1 MRRLITSC
9 IAVSISGT
17 AIAQSQTN
25 DPIIVKGTR
34 LPSSWSFLETLSK
47 DDISKQ
53 SPSSISDVLRKTN
66 GIVVFQPS
74 GTGRTE
80 ISLQGAE
87 ANFTT
92 VLLDG
97 VRVNNPSNS
106 RGGSF
111 DFTTISPDE
120 IESINITQGG
130 QSSIYGS
137 NALSGVINI
146 QTIGPGNKNNKKI
159 STSASIGNNGY
170 FSATGTV
177 RIPSHASLT
186 ANLFDAGEPVK
197 GATQTRSSIQGKWIE
212 KIRNWEFAS
221 TIRATKGKYTN
232 YPDASGGVIY
242 SATDELENTETDTL
256 LIGANVQTNLDENA
270 SLHLH
275 TSYYQRSDVIAT
287 PFILDGILDGR
298 PAENSDTDYGRTNLT
313 GYLQSSPNEKFSFV
327 VGVDLIEEIGKTD
340 SETDFGFFSIPG
352 GSKLDRTTIAGFAET
367 QLDLTNNTE
376 IFSSLR
382 IDSIDG
388 EIEPSWQIGALQQF
402 SRSNV
407 SLKYA
412 EAFKAPSF
420 YALGNALVGN
430 PTLAA
435 ETSESWQANYTYDYS
450 QFQFGLNAFHTIY
463 TNLIDFDFSTF
474 QLINRGET
482 KIKGADANLAWA
494 SKDKTFSFSGNISY
508 AETEINGIKQ
518 QITGRPEWSGGINA
532 NWSPTPSL
540 NINANSEWVGKRP
553 GNSVPTGPQDLKA
566 YDHQNITAN
575 YKLDGQVSYFI
586 SATNILDSN
595 IEDAIG
601 FPSPG
606 TNIRIG
612 FKFTH

>member
-17 AIAQSQTN
+17 AIAQSQAN

-34 LPSSWSFLETLSK
+34 LPSSSAFQQTLSNK
-47 DDISKQ
+47 DILEQAPGSF
-53 SPSSISDVLRKTN
+53 SDVLRKTN
-66 GIVVFQPS
+66 DIVVIQPS

-80 ISLQGAE
+80 ISFQGAE

-92 VLLDG
+92 VLIDG

-120 IESINITQGG
+120 IESIYIIRGG
-130 QSSIYGS
+130 LSSIYGS
-137 NALSGVINI
+137 DALSGVINI
-146 QTIGPGNKNNKKI
+146 TTKGPGDKN
-159 STSASIGNNGY
+159 ASIVSTTASLGNDGY
-170 FSATGTV
+170 YNATGTL
-177 RIPSHASLT
+177 RLPGRASLT
-186 ANLFDAGEPVK
+186 ANLFDASEPVE

-212 KIRNWEFAS
+212 QINQWNLAGS
-221 TIRATKGKYTN
+221 IRATSGDYTN
-232 YPDASGGVIY
+232 FPDASGGILFA
-242 SATDELENTETDTL
+242 ATEALESTETDTL
-256 LIGANVQTNLDENA
+256 LINGTAQTDIKEHSIININA
-270 SLHLH
+270 S
-275 TSYYQRSDVIAT
+275 YFQRSDVIAT

-298 PAENSDTDYGRTNLT
+298 PAETSDTDYGRTNFT

-327 VGVDLIEEIGKTD
+327 VGLDLIEEIGKTV

-352 GSKLDRTTIAGFAET
+352 SSKLDRTTIAGFAET
-367 QLDLTNNTE
+367 QLDLANNTE

-388 EIEPSWQIGALQQF
+388 EVEPSWQIGVLHQF

-435 ETSESWQANYTYDYS
+435 ETSESWQANYAYDYAQL
-450 QFQFGLNAFHTIY
+450 QFNLNAFHKTY
-463 TNLIDFDFSTF
+463 TDLIDFDFSTF
-474 QLINRGET
+474 KLFNRGET
-482 KIKGADANLAWA
+482 KIKGAGANLAWTL
-494 SKDKTFSFSGNISY
+494 KDKTFSFSGNISY

-518 QITGRPEWSGGINA
+518 QITGRPEWSGGIGA
-532 NWSPTPSL
+532 NWSPIPSL

-553 GNSVPTGPQDLKA
+553 GNSVPTGPQNMKA
-566 YDHQNITAN
+566 YDRQNITAN
-575 YKLDGQVSYFI
+575 YKLNEQVSYFV
-586 SATNILDSN
+586 SATNVLDN
-595 IEDAIG
+595 DIEDAIG

-606 TNIRIG
+606 TSVRLG
-612 FKFTH
+612 FRFSY